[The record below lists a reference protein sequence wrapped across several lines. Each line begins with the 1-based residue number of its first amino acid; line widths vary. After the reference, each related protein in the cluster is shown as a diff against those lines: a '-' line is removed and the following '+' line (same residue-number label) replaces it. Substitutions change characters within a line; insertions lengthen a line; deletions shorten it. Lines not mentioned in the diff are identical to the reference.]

1 MARGEGDET
10 ERVTARR
17 SVRPEAVERLACI
30 ALDRLTERGADA
42 DMSPEFLESFCTL
55 LMAADYRAAE
65 RVLHAIT
72 RGRQDYAGI
81 ADGILSAAAR
91 HLGEK
96 WQDDEVSFGD
106 VSIAIAQVFR
116 LNQAFGHRH
125 APWTRAPDRHLA
137 IFATL
142 PGQVHNL
149 GIVLAAEAFRLEDW
163 QVTLLLDIPRRDIV
177 ERVRRMRP
185 ETVGLSVNVNDRS
198 HHVAQLIREL
208 RALPLQF
215 RLLLGG
221 GAAPGLVVT
230 LPRSWKV
237 TVVTDIASAL
247 HNA

>member
-10 ERVTARR
+10 GDVTARR
-17 SVRPEAVERLACI
+17 TIRREAVERLACI
-30 ALDRLTERGADA
+30 ALERLAEGGAPPDL
-42 DMSPEFLESFCTL
+42 SPEFLESFCTL
-55 LMAADYRAAE
+55 LMAADYRSAE
-65 RVLHAIT
+65 RLLEAMT

-96 WQDDEVSFGD
+96 WQADEVSFGD
-106 VSIAIAQVFR
+106 VSIAVAQIFR
-116 LNQAFGHRH
+116 LNQTFGDRH
-125 APWTRAPDRHLA
+125 TPWTRARDRRLA
-137 IFATL
+137 VFATL

-163 QVTLLLDIPRRDIV
+163 QVTLLLDAPRRDIV

-185 ETVGLSVNVNDRS
+185 EAVGLSVSLNDRG

-221 GAAPGLVVT
+221 AGASGLART
-230 LPRSWKV
+230 LPLAWQV
-237 TVVTDIASAL
+237 TVVSDIGSAL
-247 HNA
+247 HEA